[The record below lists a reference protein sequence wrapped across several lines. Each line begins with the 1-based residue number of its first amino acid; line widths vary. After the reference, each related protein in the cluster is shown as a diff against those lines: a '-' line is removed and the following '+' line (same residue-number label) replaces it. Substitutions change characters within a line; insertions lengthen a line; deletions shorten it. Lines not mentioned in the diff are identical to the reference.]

1 MHRLADPP
9 RDQVQVVVPDGLSRR
24 GAVELEDADAIRR
37 EDLAHRLREPPRERA
52 DRGEVGV
59 LAVEQVDRVVL
70 RDHQHVSVGGREEIH
85 EDEGARVV
93 AHDVRRRLLLHDLAE
108 DALLGR
114 DAFVHGGLW

>member
-1 MHRLADPP
+1 M
-9 RDQVQVVVPDGLSRR
+9 QVVVPHGLPRR
-24 GAVELEDADAIRR
+24 GAVQLEDADAVRR
-37 EDLAHRLREPPRERA
+37 EDLAHRPGDAPRERA

-70 RDHQHVSVGGREEIH
+70 RDHQHVSVGRGEEIH

-108 DALLGR
+108 DAL
-114 DAFVHGGLW
+114 